1 MIINVRT
8 EDNLL
13 ILLRNYQSGNWKV
26 GVVSEPRITKVRVF
40 NWDVTQVFKGDY
52 DSLNSNRDA
61 NDRLIL
67 GIKNCRIENFYA
79 AGTWSDLFGSAAVV
93 YTEEVSIQI
102 QGIKRIGIVREN
114 YDGPLSQN
122 EIDEYFGRLKREIQ
136 LRGINKIVFRGGGT
150 ISVPEFFK
158 NWCQENSVI
167 IEILEDDELDRLYPV
182 ELDILFDRIDPEQ
195 RG

>member
-13 ILLRNYQSGNWKV
+13 ILLRNCQSGNWKV

-40 NWDVTQVFKGDY
+40 NWDVTQVFEGDY

-67 GIKNCRIENFYA
+67 GVKNCRIVNFYA
-79 AGTWSDLFGSAAVV
+79 AGTWTGLFGSATVV
-93 YTEEVSIQI
+93 YTEDVSIQTH
-102 QGIKRIGIVREN
+102 GIERIGIVREN
-114 YDGPLSQN
+114 YDGPISQN

-150 ISVPEFFK
+150 IAVPEFFK
-158 NWCQENSVI
+158 SWCQENSVM

-182 ELDILFDRIDPEQ
+182 ELDILFDRNDPEE